1 MPNHTDPA
9 LLARLAASPTSR
21 RRFLGGGAAAAA
33 ALALGPSFLAA
44 CGSSEKSSSPTS
56 SAPPDD
62 GTPASGNLRIS
73 NWPLYMAPGFVD
85 AFQKASGLTV
95 DYRED
100 FNDNEQWFA
109 KVKEPLSRKQDI
121 GADLVVPTQFMA
133 LRLNGLHWLNEIR
146 DSRVPNKKNLRPD
159 LLNAQVDPGRKYT
172 APYMTG
178 MVGLAYNKSATGRDI
193 TKVEDLWDPA
203 FKGRVSLLSDTQDGL
218 GMIMQSQGNSPENP
232 TKEGVQKAVDL
243 VREQKDKGQIRRF
256 TGNDYADD
264 LAAGNIAVAQAY
276 SGDVVQLQAD
286 NPNLHFVVPEAGG
299 DWFID
304 TMVIPYTTQNQ
315 KGAEAWINYVYDR
328 PNYAKLVAFTQY
340 VPVLTDMAEELDKIN
355 PNLSK
360 NPLINPPAETLA
372 KLKSWAA
379 LTDEQTQE
387 FNAMYAAVTGG

>member
-1 MPNHTDPA
+1 MSSNEIDPR
-9 LLARLAASPTSR
+9 LLSRLATNRTSR
-21 RRFLGGGAAAAA
+21 RRFIGGGAAAAA
-33 ALALGPSFLAA
+33 AVAMGGSFLAA
-44 CGSSEKSSSPTS
+44 CSSDNKSAQGTTS
-56 SAPPDD
+56 TQEGPAT
-62 GTPASGNLRIS
+62 GTVRIS
-73 NWPLYMAPGFVD
+73 NWPLYMADGFVA

-95 DYRED
+95 DYKED

-133 LRLNGLHWLNEIR
+133 ARIHRLGWLNEIS
-146 DSRVPNKKNLRPD
+146 DSGVPNRKNLRKD
-159 LLNAQVDPGRKYT
+159 LLDSKVDPGRKVT

-178 MVGLAYNKSATGRDI
+178 MVGLAYNKAATKRDI
-193 TKVEDLWDPA
+193 KTIDDMWDPA

-218 GMIMQSQGNSPENP
+218 GMIMQSQGGSVENP
-232 TKEGVQKAVDL
+232 TKEAVQKAVDL
-243 VREQKDKGQIRRF
+243 VKEQKDKGQIRRF

-264 LAAGNIAVAQAY
+264 LASGNIAVAEAY

-286 NPNLHFVVPEAGG
+286 NPDLQFVIPESGG

-328 PNYAKLVAFTQY
+328 ANYAKLIAFTQY
-340 VPVLTDMAEELDKIN
+340 VPVLSDMTDELNKID
-355 PNLSK
+355 PKLAS
-360 NPLINPPAETLA
+360 NPLINPPQASID
-372 KLKSWAA
+372 KLKSWAD

-387 FNAMYAAVTGG
+387 FNTLYAAVTGG

>member
-1 MPNHTDPA
+1 MSSNEIDPR
-9 LLARLAASPTSR
+9 LLSRLATNRTSR
-21 RRFLGGGAAAAA
+21 RRFIGGGAAAAA
-33 ALALGPSFLAA
+33 AVAMGGSFLAA
-44 CGSSEKSSSPTS
+44 CSSDNKSAQNTTS
-56 SAPPDD
+56 TQEGPAT
-62 GTPASGNLRIS
+62 GTVRIS
-73 NWPLYMAPGFVD
+73 NWPLYMADGFVA

-95 DYRED
+95 DYKED

-133 LRLNGLHWLNEIR
+133 ARIHRLGWLNEIS
-146 DSRVPNKKNLRPD
+146 DSGVPNRKNLRKD
-159 LLNAQVDPGRKYT
+159 LLDSKVDPGRKVT

-178 MVGLAYNKSATGRDI
+178 MVGLAYNKAATKRDI
-193 TKVEDLWDPA
+193 KTIDDMWDPA

-218 GMIMQSQGNSPENP
+218 GMIMQSQGGSVENP
-232 TKEGVQKAVDL
+232 TKEAVQKAVDL
-243 VREQKDKGQIRRF
+243 VKEQKDKGQIRRF

-264 LAAGNIAVAQAY
+264 LASGNIAVAQAY

-286 NPNLHFVVPEAGG
+286 NPDLQFVIPESGG

-328 PNYAKLVAFTQY
+328 ANYAKLIAFTQY
-340 VPVLTDMAEELDKIN
+340 VPVLSDMTDELNKID
-355 PNLSK
+355 PKLAS
-360 NPLINPPAETLA
+360 NPLINPPQANID
-372 KLKSWAA
+372 KLKSWAD

-387 FNAMYAAVTGG
+387 FNTLYAAVTGG